1 MLKVSI
7 YRYNPEQDAEP
18 SYAGVSRSIPVARM

>member
-7 YRYNPEQDAEP
+7 YRYNPETDREP
-18 SYAGVSRSIPVARM
+18 YMQESRSIPVARI